1 MRPEKLAELRD
12 LMEQYGQALRKAMEE
27 TRETGNGHGETL
39 RF

>member
-12 LMEQYGQALRKAMEE
+12 LMEQYSQALRKAMEE
-27 TRETGNGHGETL
+27 TRETGNGHGETP